1 MQDLLLASD
10 ELVNKKVIYLS
21 SFSLQAKVDVDVV
34 QQRTLILKTS
44 LWAKFE
50 FSSAIFLFSL
60 PSGFEDFEF
69 DGSFPLAI
77 LCSTF

>member
-1 MQDLLLASD
+1 MQDWLLASD

-34 QQRTLILKTS
+34 QRTLILKTS

-60 PSGFEDFEF
+60 PSGFGDFEF